1 MSLPIAE
8 KRSLLI
14 LSPSLTLSLSD
25 FHLYREKLHPKVPNV
40 LESKDIVPTSS
51 PINVDGI
58 SYFSLFPPPNPL

>member
-8 KRSLLI
+8 KRSLLPV
-14 LSPSLTLSLSD
+14 PSLTSSFSD

-40 LESKDIVPTSS
+40 LESRDIVPTTS

-58 SYFSLFPPPNPL
+58 SYFPGNPPSNLI